1 MSDVVN
7 ITGCSLKKS
16 WKGQGSRTFEK
27 KKRAKQLNKT
37 NKRHFF
43 FVVRSHQLIKSTTYL
58 RTMSIHVLSSLY
70 FLMILFFYGMLS
82 TPYSVENWYGVWFLP
97 SIYFSPCLWP
107 PKLRLNA
114 LSSVSLWICVCFS
127 FFEDILFCFLKSTI
141 VLFSW
146 SRGFHLFDT
155 KLEFSR
161 LCLIRLVF
169 SWWDMIHAFIKLSR
183 NERSQV
189 CYL

>member
-1 MSDVVN
+1 MRALGLSSYSVCGELLKILQKRNTNVSDVVN

-16 WKGQGSRTFEK
+16 WKGQGSRSFERK
-27 KKRAKQLNKT
+27 KGTKQMNKT

-58 RTMSIHVLSSLY
+58 RTMIIHVLSSLY

-97 SIYFSPCLWP
+97 SICFSPCLWP

-114 LSSVSLWICVCFS
+114 LSSVSLWICVCF
-127 FFEDILFCFLKSTI
+127 FFFRRHSL
-141 VLFSW
+141 LFSKI
-146 SRGFHLFDT
+146 DN
-155 KLEFSR
+155 
-161 LCLIRLVF
+161 CPV
-169 SWWDMIHAFIKLSR
+169 
-183 NERSQV
+183 
-189 CYL
+189 

>member
-1 MSDVVN
+1 MQ
-7 ITGCSLKKS
+7 LKKVLKRS
-16 WKGQGSRTFEK
+16 WKGQGSRSFEN
-27 KKRAKQLNKT
+27 KKRTKQMNKT

-58 RTMSIHVLSSLY
+58 RTMIIHVLSSLY

-114 LSSVSLWICVCFS
+114 LSSVSLWICVCFL

-141 VLFSW
+141 VLS
-146 SRGFHLFDT
+146 
-155 KLEFSR
+155 
-161 LCLIRLVF
+161 CLADPVVSTCLT
-169 SWWDMIHAFIKLSR
+169 R
-183 NERSQV
+183 NENLQDCV
-189 CYL
+189 WFV

>member
-1 MSDVVN
+1 MQ
-7 ITGCSLKKS
+7 LKKVLKRPRFQEF
-16 WKGQGSRTFEK
+16 WKRKENKT
-27 KKRAKQLNKT
+27 KQMNKT

-58 RTMSIHVLSSLY
+58 RTMIIHVLSSLY

-107 PKLRLNA
+107 PKDELRLNA
-114 LSSVSLWICVCFS
+114 LSSVSLSICVCF
-127 FFEDILFCFLKSTI
+127 FFFRRHSLLFSKIDNCLQ
-141 VLFSW
+141 LFSW

-155 KLEFSR
+155 KRESSR

-169 SWWDMIHAFIKLSR
+169 SWWDMIQAFIKLCR

>member
-1 MSDVVN
+1 MQ
-7 ITGCSLKKS
+7 LKKVLKRS
-16 WKGQGSRTFEK
+16 WKGQGSRSFEK
-27 KKRAKQLNKT
+27 KENKT
-37 NKRHFF
+37 NEQNKQTPLF

-58 RTMSIHVLSSLY
+58 RTMIIHVLSSLY

-97 SIYFSPCLWP
+97 SIYFPPCLWP

-114 LSSVSLWICVCFS
+114 LSSVSLWICVCFL
-127 FFEDILFCFLKSTI
+127 FFRRHSLLFSKIDNCLQ
-141 VLFSW
+141 LFSW

-155 KLEFSR
+155 KRESSR

-169 SWWDMIHAFIKLSR
+169 
-183 NERSQV
+183 
-189 CYL
+189 